1 MEETRSEKYLLSNTT
16 PELMQLLTTVLVEN
30 NADLIRMEVSQM
42 ISSYDHESLKL
53 MYSLLDRV
61 EDGVKPIVNGE
72 DDFSLEYIVFK
83 YLCNY
88 YIKCNGFRNGK

>member
-1 MEETRSEKYLLSNTT
+1 
-16 PELMQLLTTVLVEN
+16 MQLLTTVLVEN

-72 DDFSLEYIVFK
+72 HSIEYLVFTLPIIILNVMVQK
-83 YLCNY
+83 WKVECLLVEN
-88 YIKCNGFRNGK
+88 